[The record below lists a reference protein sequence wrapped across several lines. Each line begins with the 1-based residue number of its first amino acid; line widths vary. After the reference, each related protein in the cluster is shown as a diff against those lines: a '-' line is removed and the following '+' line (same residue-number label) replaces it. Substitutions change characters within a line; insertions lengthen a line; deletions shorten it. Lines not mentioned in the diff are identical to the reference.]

1 MAAFIVVAFVVSVS
15 CEISV
20 AAANARTDAARSE
33 IARARSGIE
42 RTLSVSLGAGQLNR
56 SMALLHLRDSSAQ
69 QCSMVIAH
77 LQRLGVR
84 NGLRVTAIV
93 REVATV
99 ATRRAGSE
107 SDTYEVTLDGPY
119 RKMLSALASLA
130 ELPFVVKIRTVTFE
144 RLRSKEN
151 AGDDVRTS
159 IQLEVFRVAKID
171 AARSS

>member
-1 MAAFIVVAFVVSVS
+1 
-15 CEISV
+15 
-20 AAANARTDAARSE
+20 
-33 IARARSGIE
+33 
-42 RTLSVSLGAGQLNR
+42 
-56 SMALLHLRDSSAQ
+56 
-69 QCSMVIAH
+69 MVIAH